1 MGVDLGS
8 FVFALCILVVAFIPA
23 ALAFLRMF
31 GMYLEHEISGGEL
44 AIWTM
49 AYVAAFGITIATISS
64 PVGLLFAFMTLALAI
79 APPVAAYIANKR
91 GLQQLRENDIRA
103 YLQAAQEHPD
113 IPYPYHKLGDIFF
126 ASSDFGRAAQYY
138 EASLKIRKNPRIK
151 ARLQQCERRRRIAET
166 QARICLRCGAENPH
180 NFTHC
185 IECDEA
191 LPGLWEILEQFR
203 GPKAVSLLLWS
214 VGITIGI
221 GLMLAV
227 FGVLHPVVA
236 AVLYI
241 IAAASLFIYLYIRN
255 TASEATGGKDEMTE

>member
-1 MGVDLGS
+1 VLLG
-8 FVFALCILVVAFIPA
+8 FGRALIMLALLLA
-23 ALAFLRMF
+23 ASIAVGLGLLRMV
-31 GMYLEHEISGGEL
+31 GMYFDREISGGEL
-44 AIWTM
+44 AIWTV
-49 AYVAAFGITIATISS
+49 AYIAAFGIALASWGTPAG
-64 PVGLLFAFMTLALAI
+64 PLLALMTLALAV

-138 EASLKIRKNPRIK
+138 EASLKIRKNPKIK

-166 QARICLRCGAENPH
+166 QARICPRCGAENPRG
-180 NFTHC
+180 FTHC

-191 LPGLWEILEQFR
+191 LPGLWEILEQFH

-214 VGITIGI
+214 TGISM
-221 GLMLAV
+221 GLVVILSLM
-227 FGVLHPVVA
+227 GMLHP
-236 AVLYI
+236 I
-241 IAAASLFIYLYIRN
+241 IAIPLYAIALLSLTIYLYWRV
-255 TASEATGGKDEMTE
+255 SSF